1 MPMAASSDRYSA
13 FVTRIGQLVPR
24 AGIGIGP
31 DRTIREAAER
41 MTEESIGSLVVLES
55 GEPAGMVTKTDV
67 VRRVIAAGLDPGEPV
82 RRVMS
87 PDVVTVSADA
97 CVFDGLMTMIR
108 NGIGHLVVMDAGR
121 FVGVLSEGDWLAF
134 QRHHP
139 LALLQRIDSAPSVES
154 LADYRREAMAFLA
167 ALFESEGTAR
177 SLTELVTEINDRTAR
192 RVIDISLAET
202 AEPPPAA
209 FAWIAMGSEGRREQ
223 TLSTDQ
229 DNGLVFADV
238 AGAETEPVGL
248 NRLMERY
255 EGSEARLGERVAEAT
270 ASADAE
276 MKQLG
281 TVLDSLGQGVIVCD
295 AAGNVVRYNRTARSL
310 LEPSH
315 EPRLGQPVYGM
326 VEKSCATTPWRTS
339 PPSLPPESGIRRW
352 SSPRSVRPGTRSG
365 AASHRWRTMM
375 RRFTASS

>member
-1 MPMAASSDRYSA
+1 MPMAASSDSYSA
-13 FVTRIGQLVPR
+13 FETRIGQLVPR

-41 MTEESIGSLVVLES
+41 MTEESIGSPVVLES

-67 VRRVIAAGLDPGEPV
+67 VRRVIA
-82 RRVMS
+82 
-87 PDVVTVSADA
+87 
-97 CVFDGLMTMIR
+97 
-108 NGIGHLVVMDAGR
+108 
-121 FVGVLSEGDWLAF
+121 
-134 QRHHP
+134 
-139 LALLQRIDSAPSVES
+139 
-154 LADYRREAMAFLA
+154 
-167 ALFESEGTAR
+167 
-177 SLTELVTEINDRTAR
+177 
-192 RVIDISLAET
+192 
-202 AEPPPAA
+202 
-209 FAWIAMGSEGRREQ
+209 
-223 TLSTDQ
+223 
-229 DNGLVFADV
+229 
-238 AGAETEPVGL
+238 L

-365 AASHRWRTMM
+365 VASHRWRTMM